1 LWVVMAALVL
11 FFAVFNYL
19 EARLPALLTQA
30 APAADRGAAL
40 GVFAT
45 SQFLGAFFGGVA
57 GGLLL
62 GRFGLAGVFWGSA
75 VLAFVWTVL
84 AIRPALASPATVSG

>member
-1 LWVVMAALVL
+1 MAALVL

-57 GGLLL
+57 GGVLL
-62 GRFGLAGVFWGSA
+62 GQFGIAGVFWGA
-75 VLAFVWTVL
+75 ATMAFVWAIL
-84 AIRPALASPATVSG
+84 AYRPALADPAPVSG

>member
-1 LWVVMAALVL
+1 MAALTL

-45 SQFLGAFFGGVA
+45 SQFLGAFFGGVM
-57 GGLLL
+57 GGILL
-62 GRFGLAGVFWGSA
+62 GRFGISGVFWGSA
-75 VLAFVWTVL
+75 VMAVVWALLAL
-84 AIRPALASPATVSG
+84 RPALAAPAVVSS